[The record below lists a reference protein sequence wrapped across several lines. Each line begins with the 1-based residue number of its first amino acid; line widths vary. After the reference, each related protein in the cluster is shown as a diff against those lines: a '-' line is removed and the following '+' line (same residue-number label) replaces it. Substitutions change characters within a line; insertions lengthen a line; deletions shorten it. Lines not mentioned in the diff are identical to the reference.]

1 MHSSQA
7 NRLLSAETSGVAA
20 LDVGYVSEL
29 RRLSDR
35 IVEAQRPIRVREAVK
50 WDEGVEAKVLAS
62 GLKELPDVGPEY
74 YAVARPL
81 PYDAPAKIA
90 EFAALEREV
99 ERTFGRQDELGKIL
113 VRNCREYQDVV
124 LMLLARGTPEF
135 YRRSRDLYG
144 SPKDRFTGDAVTI
157 RDLGLLLH
165 DILSGIPEDGLG
177 VCYRR
182 ELAGEQVVQQLNC
195 RFDGYFGDKTVHAR
209 LDDGILS
216 DAAAGADYVK
226 IRRGGRFS
234 DRDVN
239 LLEVHEGWVHV
250 GTSLNGARQ
259 PFATWLAKG
268 PPCTMAIQEGLAVI
282 MEVVTLNA
290 TPERARRLN
299 NRILACDRA
308 EDGADFREVCEFY
321 RSEGYSEQECYQ
333 HAQRIFRGGVVRG
346 GAPFTKDISYCKGF
360 VMVYN
365 FLRIAIRFGRPD
377 LIPLLFLG
385 KLTLD
390 DVPVLAPL
398 LKAGIITPP
407 QYLPPQ
413 FRDLNGLALWMAYSN
428 FLNRV
433 NLASVQE
440 YWREK
445 LTIA

>member
-1 MHSSQA
+1 MDRSQA
-7 NRLLSAETSGVAA
+7 KDLPNADSSTPAV

-29 RRLSDR
+29 RRLADA

-50 WDEGVEAKVLAS
+50 WDESIEAKVLAS
-62 GLKELPDVGPEY
+62 GLRDLPEVGPDY
-74 YAVARPL
+74 YAAVRPL

-90 EFAALEREV
+90 EFAALERDV
-99 ERTFGRQDELGKIL
+99 EHSLGRCDDLGKIL
-113 VRNCREYQDVV
+113 IRNCREYQDVV

-144 SPKDRFTGDAVTI
+144 SPKDRFTGDAATI

-165 DILSGIPEDGLG
+165 EILGGIPEGGLG

-182 ELAGEQVVQQLNC
+182 ELTGDDVVRQLNG

-226 IRRGGRFS
+226 IRRGGKFS
-234 DRDVN
+234 ERDVD

-333 HAQRIFRGGVVRG
+333 HAQRIFRGGVVGG

-360 VMVYN
+360 IMVYN

-398 LKAGIITPP
+398 LKTGVVTPP
-407 QYLPPQ
+407 RYLPPQ

-440 YWREK
+440 YWRER
-445 LTIA
+445 LTC

>member
-1 MHSSQA
+1 MVPPE
-7 NRLLSAETSGVAA
+7 N
-20 LDVGYVSEL
+20 LDSI
-29 RRLSDR
+29 RRLSDA
-35 IVEAQRPIRVREAVK
+35 IVDAQRPIRVREAVK
-50 WDEGVEAKVLAS
+50 WDDAIEASVLAS
-62 GLKELPDVGPEY
+62 ALKELPEVGPAY
-74 YAVARPL
+74 YATARPL
-81 PYDAPAKIA
+81 PYDPLAKIA
-90 EFAALEREV
+90 EF
-99 ERTFGRQDELGKIL
+99 DELARQIETTLGRHHPIGEIL

-124 LMLLARGTPEF
+124 RMLLARGTPEF
-135 YRRSRDLYG
+135 YRLSRELYG
-144 SPKDRFTGDAVTI
+144 SPKERFAGDVATI

-165 DILSGIPEDGLG
+165 DILSGIPEGGLG
-177 VCYRR
+177 ANYPRD
-182 ELAGEQVVQQLNC
+182 LTAEQVVEQLNE
-195 RFDGYFGDKTVHAR
+195 RFDRYFGDKTVHAR

-234 DRDVN
+234 RRDVD

-259 PFATWLAKG
+259 SHATWLAKG

-282 MEVVTLNA
+282 LEVVTFNA
-290 TPERARRLN
+290 TPDRARRLN

-333 HAQRIFRGGVVRG
+333 HAQRVFRGGVVSG

-390 DVPVLAPL
+390 DIPVLAPL
-398 LKAGIITPP
+398 VAEGLISPP
-407 QYLPPQ
+407 QYLPPH

-433 NLASVQE
+433 N
-440 YWREK
+440 
-445 LTIA
+445 

>member
-1 MHSSQA
+1 MQVTSETTEFQA
-7 NRLLSAETSGVAA
+7 AI
-20 LDVGYVSEL
+20 
-29 RRLSDR
+29 RRISDR

-50 WDEGVEAKVLAS
+50 WDEAIEAKALAS
-62 GLKELPDVGPEY
+62 GLKSLPDVGPEY
-74 YAVARPL
+74 YATARPL
-81 PYDAPAKIA
+81 PYDAEAKIA
-90 EFAALEREV
+90 EFEALTLETEQ
-99 ERTFGRQDELGKIL
+99 TLGRHNPVGAIL

-124 LMLLARGTPEF
+124 RMLLARGTPEF
-135 YRRSRDLYG
+135 YRISRDLYG
-144 SPKDRFTGDAVTI
+144 SPKERFAGDAATI

-165 DILSGIPEDGLG
+165 DILSGIPEGGLG
-177 VCYRR
+177 VNYPRCLTA
-182 ELAGEQVVQQLNC
+182 EEIVEQLNQ
-195 RFDGYFGDKTVHAR
+195 RFDRYFGDNTVHVR

-234 DRDVN
+234 GRDID

-259 PFATWLAKG
+259 PYATWLAKG

-282 MEVVTLNA
+282 LEVVTFNA

-308 EDGADFREVCEFY
+308 EDGADFCEICEFY
-321 RSEGYSEQECYQ
+321 RGEGYSEQECYQ
-333 HAQRIFRGGVVRG
+333 HAQRVFRGGVVRG

-390 DVPVLAPL
+390 DIPVLAPL
-398 LKAGIITPP
+398 VADGAVAPP
-407 QYLPPQ
+407 RYLPPH

-440 YWREK
+440 HWRERFS
-445 LTIA
+445 

>member
-1 MHSSQA
+1 MSD
-7 NRLLSAETSGVAA
+7 NEYAERV
-20 LDVGYVSEL
+20 
-29 RRLSDR
+29 RRLADR
-35 IVEAQRPIRVREAVK
+35 IVEAQRPIRIREAIK
-50 WDEGVEAKVLAS
+50 WDDAIEAKALAS
-62 GLKELPDVGPEY
+62 GMTELPNVGPEY
-74 YAVARPL
+74 YAQTRPL
-81 PYDAPAKIA
+81 PYDAQAKIA
-90 EFAALEREV
+90 EFEALEREV
-99 ERTFGRQDELGKIL
+99 DDTLGRHDPIAAIL
-113 VRNCREYQDVV
+113 IRNCREYQDVV
-124 LMLLARGTPEF
+124 RMLLSRGTPDF
-135 YRRSRDLYG
+135 YRISRQLYG
-144 SPKDRFTGDAVTI
+144 SPKDRFTGDAATI

-165 DILSGIPEDGLG
+165 EILSCIPADGLG
-177 VCYRR
+177 AMYPRQLSGEEVVRR
-182 ELAGEQVVQQLNC
+182 LNE
-195 RFDGYFGDKTVHAR
+195 RFDVFFGDKKVHAR

-226 IRRGGRFS
+226 IRRGGLFS

-250 GTSLNGARQ
+250 GTSLNGASQ

-282 MEVVTLNA
+282 LEVVTFNA
-290 TPERARRLN
+290 TPDRARRLN

-308 EDGADFREVCEFY
+308 EDGADFRDICEFY
-321 RSEGYSEQECYQ
+321 RSEGYSEPECYQ
-333 HAQRIFRGGVVRG
+333 HAQRVFRGGVVSG
-346 GAPFTKDISYCKGF
+346 GSPFTKDISYCKGF

-398 LKAGIITPP
+398 VTSGLIAPP
-407 QYLPPQ
+407 RYLPPH

-440 YWREK
+440 HWRERFSR
-445 LTIA
+445 A

>member
-1 MHSSQA
+1 MESSK
-7 NRLLSAETSGVAA
+7 RTA
-20 LDVGYVSEL
+20 LDAELLEVL

-50 WDEGVEAKVLAS
+50 WDDAIEAKVLAS
-62 GLKELPDVGPEY
+62 GLQELPDVGPEY
-74 YAVARPL
+74 YASARPL
-81 PYDAPAKIA
+81 PYDAEEKIA
-90 EFAALEREV
+90 EFGELAREA
-99 ERTFGRQDELGKIL
+99 ETTLGRQNPLGAIL
-113 VRNCREYQDVV
+113 ARNCREYQDVV
-124 LMLLARGTPEF
+124 RMLLARGTPEF
-135 YRRSRDLYG
+135 YRISRELYG
-144 SPKDRFTGDAVTI
+144 SPKERFAGDAATI

-165 DILSGIPEDGLG
+165 DILSGIPEGGLG
-177 VCYRR
+177 VNYPRD
-182 ELAGEQVVQQLNC
+182 LSAEQVVEQLNE
-195 RFDGYFGDKTVHAR
+195 RFDRYFGDKTVHAR

-234 DRDVN
+234 QRDVD

-250 GTSLNGARQ
+250 GTSLNGGRQ
-259 PFATWLAKG
+259 PYATWLAKG

-282 MEVVTLNA
+282 LEVVSFNA
-290 TPERARRLN
+290 TPDRARRLN
-299 NRILACDRA
+299 NRILACDLA

-321 RSEGYSEQECYQ
+321 RTEGYNEQECYQ
-333 HAQRIFRGGVVRG
+333 HAQRVFRGGVVKG

-398 LKAGIITPP
+398 VADGVIARP
-407 QYLPPQ
+407 QYLPPH

-440 YWREK
+440 HWRERF
-445 LTIA
+445 T

>member
-1 MHSSQA
+1 M
-7 NRLLSAETSGVAA
+7 R
-20 LDVGYVSEL
+20 SEHAPTGDECGDAI

-35 IVEAQRPIRVREAVK
+35 IVEAQRPIRVREAIK
-50 WDEGVEAKVLAS
+50 WDDRIEAQALAA
-62 GLKELPDVGPEY
+62 GLKKLPDVGPEY
-74 YAVARPL
+74 YAAARPL
-81 PYDAPAKIA
+81 PYAPEAKIA
-90 EFAALEREV
+90 EFEALAREA
-99 ERTFGRQDELGKIL
+99 EETLGRHSPMGAIL
-113 VRNCREYQDVV
+113 ARNCREYQDVV
-124 LMLLARGTPEF
+124 RMLQARGTPEF
-135 YRRSRDLYG
+135 YRISRELYG
-144 SPKDRFTGDAVTI
+144 SPKDRFAGDAATI

-165 DILSGIPEDGLG
+165 DILAGIPEGGLG
-177 VCYRR
+177 VSHPRSLTA
-182 ELAGEQVVQQLNC
+182 EEVVERLNQ
-195 RFDGYFGDKTVHAR
+195 RFSGYFGDHIVRVR

-234 DRDVN
+234 ARDVD

-259 PFATWLAKG
+259 PRATWLAKG

-282 MEVVTLNA
+282 LEVVTFNA
-290 TPERARRLN
+290 TPDRARRLN

-308 EDGADFREVCEFY
+308 EDGADFCDICEFY
-321 RSEGYSEQECYQ
+321 RDEGYSEQECYQ
-333 HAQRIFRGGVVRG
+333 HAQRVFRGGVVGG

-398 LKAGIITPP
+398 VADGIIAPP
-407 QYLPPQ
+407 RYLPPH

-433 NLASVQE
+433 NLAGVQE
-440 YWREK
+440 HWRERFNG
-445 LTIA
+445 TAG

>member
-1 MHSSQA
+1 MASVDPTA
-7 NRLLSAETSGVAA
+7 CDTKYRE
-20 LDVGYVSEL
+20 DV
-29 RRLSDR
+29 RRLSERMVD
-35 IVEAQRPIRVREAVK
+35 AQRPIRIREAVK
-50 WDEGVEAKVLAS
+50 WDDAIEARTLAS
-62 GLKELPDVGPEY
+62 GLKELPDVGPDY
-74 YAVARPL
+74 YASARPL
-81 PYDAPAKIA
+81 PYDPQAKIT
-90 EFAALEREV
+90 EFVELAGEV
-99 ERTFGRQDELGKIL
+99 ERTLGRNDPVGAIL
-113 VRNCREYQDVV
+113 LRNCREYQDVV
-124 LMLLARGTPEF
+124 RMLLARGTPDF
-135 YRRSRDLYG
+135 YRVSRELYG
-144 SPKDRFTGDAVTI
+144 SPKDRFTGDAATI

-165 DILSGIPEDGLG
+165 DILSGIPEGGLG
-177 VCYRR
+177 ANYPRD
-182 ELAGEQVVQQLNC
+182 LTGEQVVARLND
-195 RFDGYFGDKTVHAR
+195 RFDCYFGDKKVHAR

-234 DRDVN
+234 QRDVD

-282 MEVVTLNA
+282 LEVVTFNA
-290 TPERARRLN
+290 TPDRARRLN

-321 RSEGYSEQECYQ
+321 RSEGYNDQECYQ
-333 HAQRIFRGGVVRG
+333 HAQRVFRGGVVTG

-390 DVPVLAPL
+390 DVPELAPL
-398 LKAGIITPP
+398 VAGGLIAPP
-407 QYLPPQ
+407 QYLPPH

-440 YWREK
+440 HWRERF
-445 LTIA
+445 TT

>member
-1 MHSSQA
+1 MEFSK
-7 NRLLSAETSGVAA
+7 RTA
-20 LDVGYVSEL
+20 LDAEL
-29 RRLSDR
+29 PEAIRRLSDR

-50 WDEGVEAKVLAS
+50 WDDAIEAKVLAS
-62 GLKELPDVGPEY
+62 GLQELPDVGPEY
-74 YAVARPL
+74 YASNRPL
-81 PYDAPAKIA
+81 PYDAEAKIA
-90 EFAALEREV
+90 EFGDLVREV
-99 ERTFGRQDELGKIL
+99 ETTLGRHSPLGAIL
-113 VRNCREYQDVV
+113 ARNCREYQDVV
-124 LMLLARGTPEF
+124 RMLLARGTPEF
-135 YRRSRDLYG
+135 YRISRELYG
-144 SPKDRFTGDAVTI
+144 SPKERFAGDVATI

-165 DILSGIPEDGLG
+165 DILSGIPEGGLG
-177 VCYRR
+177 VNYPRD
-182 ELAGEQVVQQLNC
+182 LSGEQVVEQLNE
-195 RFDGYFGDKTVHAR
+195 RFDRYFGDKTVHAR

-234 DRDVN
+234 QRDVD

-259 PFATWLAKG
+259 PYATWLAKG

-282 MEVVTLNA
+282 LEVVSFNA
-290 TPERARRLN
+290 TPDRARRLN

-321 RSEGYSEQECYQ
+321 RTEGYSEHECYQ
-333 HAQRIFRGGVVRG
+333 HAQRVFRGGVVRG

-360 VMVYN
+360 VMIYN

-398 LKAGIITPP
+398 VADGAIARP
-407 QYLPPQ
+407 QYLPPH

-433 NLASVQE
+433 NLTSVQE
-440 YWREK
+440 HWRERF
-445 LTIA
+445 T

>member
-1 MHSSQA
+1 VQ
-7 NRLLSAETSGVAA
+7 NPDYAE
-20 LDVGYVSEL
+20 DI

-35 IVEAQRPIRVREAVK
+35 MVEAQRPIRVREAVK
-50 WDEGVEAKVLAS
+50 WDDGVEAKILAS

-74 YAVARPL
+74 YATARPL
-81 PYDAPAKIA
+81 PYDPQAKIA
-90 EFAALEREV
+90 EFAQLEREV
-99 ERTFGRQDELGKIL
+99 ENTLGRSDAVGAIL
-113 VRNCREYQDVV
+113 LRNCREYQDVV
-124 LMLLARGTPEF
+124 RMLLARGTPEF
-135 YRRSRDLYG
+135 YRISRELYG
-144 SPKDRFTGDAVTI
+144 SPKDRFAGDAATI
-157 RDLGLLLH
+157 RDLGMLLH
-165 DILSGIPEDGLG
+165 DILSGIPEGGLG
-177 VCYRR
+177 ANYPR
-182 ELAGEQVVQQLNC
+182 ELAGEQVVEQLNQ
-195 RFDGYFGDKTVHAR
+195 RYDAYFGDKKVHAR

-234 DRDVN
+234 TRDVD

-250 GTSLNGARQ
+250 GTSLNGAQQ
-259 PFATWLAKG
+259 PYATWLAKG

-282 MEVVTLNA
+282 LEVVTFNA
-290 TPERARRLN
+290 TPDRARRLN

-321 RSEGYSEQECYQ
+321 RSEGYNEAECYQ
-333 HAQRIFRGGVVRG
+333 HAQRVFRGGVVSG

-398 LKAGIITPP
+398 VKTGLIAPP
-407 QYLPPQ
+407 HYLPPH

-440 YWREK
+440 HWRERFSSPSGVD
-445 LTIA
+445 

>member
-1 MHSSQA
+1 MATEYLEQIRQFA
-7 NRLLSAETSGVAA
+7 
-20 LDVGYVSEL
+20 
-29 RRLSDR
+29 DR

-50 WDEGVEAKVLAS
+50 WDDAIESKALAS
-62 GLKELPDVGPEY
+62 GLKNLPEVGPEY
-74 YAVARPL
+74 YATARPL
-81 PYDAPAKIA
+81 PYDPQAKIA
-90 EFAALEREV
+90 EFADLVSEIE
-99 ERTFGRQDELGKIL
+99 TTLGRHSPVGAIL

-124 LMLLARGTPEF
+124 RMLLARGTPEF
-135 YRRSRDLYG
+135 YRISRELYG
-144 SPKDRFTGDAVTI
+144 SPKERFAGDVATI

-165 DILSGIPEDGLG
+165 DILGGIPEGGLG
-177 VCYRR
+177 VNYPR
-182 ELAGEQVVQQLNC
+182 ELAAEQVVDKLND
-195 RFDGYFGDKTVHAR
+195 RFDRYFGDKTVHAR

-234 DRDVN
+234 QRDVD

-259 PFATWLAKG
+259 PYATWLAKG

-282 MEVVTLNA
+282 LEVVTFNA
-290 TPERARRLN
+290 TPDRARRLN

-321 RSEGYSEQECYQ
+321 RTEGYSERECYQ
-333 HAQRIFRGGVVRG
+333 HAQRVFRGGVVAG

-390 DVPVLAPL
+390 DIPVLAPL
-398 LKAGIITPP
+398 VAEGAVAPP
-407 QYLPPQ
+407 QYLPPH

-440 YWREK
+440 HWRERF
-445 LTIA
+445 T